1 MPRDDLY
8 ASISAD
14 LIEAVYHFGMFPMA
28 SGRYG
33 PIDFYSTHIRGII
46 PLDERFTVRRSLRQ
60 ELKKAGFEI
69 RFDTVFRDVIL
80 ACARWDLLPDDEVWI
95 SEEIIELY
103 CDLYSRGRAH
113 SVEVFKD
120 DILVGGLYGLT
131 FGGAFCGES
140 MFSRVPFASQA
151 ALVALVER
159 LRAKGFTLL
168 DAQTST
174 DHLKQFG
181 LYETSH
187 EEYMKIFTEASQ
199 QQTASFLIS

>member
-1 MPRDDLY
+1 MPRDDQY
-8 ASISAD
+8 AGFSAD
-14 LIEAVYHFGMFPMA
+14 LIESVYHFGMFPMA
-28 SGRYG
+28 NGRYG
-33 PIDFYSTHIRGII
+33 PIELYSTHIRGII

-69 RFDTVFRDVIL
+69 RFDTAFRDVIT

-95 SEEIIELY
+95 SEEIVALYTELH
-103 CDLYSRGRAH
+103 LRGRAH
-113 SVEVFKD
+113 SVETWRD
-120 DILVGGLYGLT
+120 GELVGGLYGLT
-131 FGGAFCGES
+131 FGAAFCGES

-174 DHLKQFG
+174 GHLKQFG

-187 EEYMKIFTEASQ
+187 EEYMDIFTEASG
-199 QQTASFLIS
+199 THSMW